1 MKLAYGQGMK
11 ADTQVR
17 ISPLQK
23 TYLRFVE
30 LLQVMKGS
38 PDFPDL
44 DEIDQN
50 LLNQI
55 ASLFFEG
62 KPLLVGDLIFS
73 NKIASA
79 ATLHRRLSRLLK
91 VDLIRHGSDADG
103 RKKYLE
109 LTPKSCDYFS
119 KLGKCVRDAT
129 L

>member
-1 MKLAYGQGMK
+1 MK

-30 LLQVMKGS
+30 LLQVMKGA
-38 PDFPDL
+38 PDFPVL
-44 DEIDQN
+44 DEIDQS

-62 KPLLVGDLIFS
+62 KPLLVSGLIFS
-73 NKIASA
+73 NKMAST

-91 VDLIRHGSDADG
+91 NDLIRHGSDVDG

-109 LTPKSCDYFS
+109 LTPKSCDYLS

-129 L
+129 R